1 MKESLRVLK
10 ECADIQAKKGE
21 DYQNPNSRVKQAQYY
36 PNGCRTIH
44 DIMHGKMLRMQSV
57 MEAMENDDYAANFES
72 LEDSAIDLINYA
84 SFFVSY
90 LRGGIEGQTAN
101 HDFLNRIKPTKHDR
115 PEPKDEGSVG
125 SVVTV
130 GLVPRATGST
140 PSEEFLMRNKRE
152 PKI

>member
-44 DIMHGKMLRMQSV
+44 DIMQGKMLRMQSV

-72 LEDSAIDLINYA
+72 LEDKYTA
-84 SFFVSY
+84 SFQVHFDKAFQLIHTLFHS
-90 LRGGIEGQTAN
+90 L
-101 HDFLNRIKPTKHDR
+101 
-115 PEPKDEGSVG
+115 
-125 SVVTV
+125 
-130 GLVPRATGST
+130 
-140 PSEEFLMRNKRE
+140 
-152 PKI
+152 

>member
-1 MKESLRVLK
+1 MIFHYLLQ
-10 ECADIQAKKGE
+10 DIKVTHFSTEQIC
-21 DYQNPNSRVKQAQYY
+21 QP
-36 PNGCRTIH
+36 IH
-44 DIMHGKMLRMQSV
+44 LEEI
-57 MEAMENDDYAANFES
+57 NFES

-140 PSEEFLMRNKRE
+140 PSEESLMRNKRE